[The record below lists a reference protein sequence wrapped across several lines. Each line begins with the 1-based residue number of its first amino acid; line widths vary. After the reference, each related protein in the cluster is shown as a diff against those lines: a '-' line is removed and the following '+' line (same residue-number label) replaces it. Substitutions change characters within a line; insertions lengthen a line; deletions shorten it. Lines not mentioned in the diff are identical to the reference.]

1 MLNILL
7 TGGRAPAALELARAI
22 HKAGHTVFMA
32 ESLRGHLSQPSNAI
46 AKNFYVPPPRQQTS
60 AFINALKTI
69 IIENRISLL
78 IPTGEELF
86 YVAMGSDE
94 LPCAVFIESINKLN
108 QLHNKWSFVI
118 NAIANDL
125 YAPETM
131 LIKSRDDLFHTY
143 ARWRDLVLKPVYSRF
158 AAQTLVRP
166 PLKLALSKLKF
177 DPAHP
182 WVAQEYISGQQY
194 HTYSI
199 CHNGHITAHTTYPST
214 FTAKRNTAIVFQ
226 HVDHPAIFKWVK
238 AFVEKNQY
246 TGHIGFDFI
255 ETQEGQLSA
264 LECNPRATS
273 GVHLLASH
281 PQFVEALLNPEL
293 NCITPINDQSHMLSA
308 PMLTYGLPAAL
319 KNGQFR
325 IWLKTFL
332 SSDDVI
338 VNFNDPLPA
347 LLQFRSIFSRLYSAM
362 KNRISP
368 LEAANF
374 DIEWNG
380 ELPTL

>member
-7 TGGRAPAALELARAI
+7 SGGRAPATLELARAI

-32 ESLRGHLSQPSNAI
+32 ESLRGHLSQPSNAV

-60 AFINALKTI
+60 AFIDALKNI

-78 IPTGEELF
+78 IPTCEESF
-86 YVAMGSDE
+86 YIAMGSDE
-94 LPCAVFIESINKLN
+94 LPCAVFVESFNKLN

-118 NAIANDL
+118 NAVANDL

-131 LIKSRDDLFHTY
+131 LIKNRDDLYHTY
-143 ARWRDLVLKPVYSRF
+143 AQWRDLVLKPVYSRF
-158 AAQTLVRP
+158 AEQTMVRP
-166 PLKLALSKLKF
+166 TLKLALSTLKF
-177 DPAHP
+177 DAASP
-182 WVAQEYISGQQY
+182 WVAQEYISGRKY
-194 HTYSI
+194 FTYSI
-199 CHNGHITAHTTYPST
+199 CHNGHITAHATYPST
-214 FTAKRNTAIVFQ
+214 FTARRNAAIVFQ

-246 TGHIGFDFI
+246 TGQIGFDFI
-255 ETQEGQLSA
+255 ETQDGQLSV

-281 PQFVEALLNPEL
+281 PEFVEALLNPDL
-293 NCITPINDQSHMLSA
+293 NCITPIDHQSHMLST
-308 PMLTYGLPAAL
+308 PMLTHGLPTAL

-325 IWLKTFL
+325 SWLKTFL

-338 VNFNDPLPA
+338 VNFSDPLPA
-347 LLQFRSIFSRLYSAM
+347 LLQFRSILSHLTSAL

-368 LEAANF
+368 FEAATF
-374 DIEWNG
+374 DTEWNG
-380 ELPTL
+380 EQPTS